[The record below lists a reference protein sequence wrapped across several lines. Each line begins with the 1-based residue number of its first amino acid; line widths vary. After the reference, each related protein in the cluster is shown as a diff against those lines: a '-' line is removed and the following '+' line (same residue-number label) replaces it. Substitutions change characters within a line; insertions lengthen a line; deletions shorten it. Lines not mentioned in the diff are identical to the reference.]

1 MQMSRAQQAAVDEQ
15 RNTVVLAGAGSG
27 KTRVLAE
34 RYLRLVLRDRI
45 PVRSILTLT
54 FTRKAAMEMYERI
67 YAGLADHADDE
78 FVRRELERFDE
89 ATIATLDS
97 FCSEVAASA
106 APEFGLPP
114 SFTVDPAAVLQL
126 AEESSLEFIREKAE
140 HPALK
145 RLIAEQGLDVALHG
159 CFVPLV
165 TQLMS
170 PARPSDFSALHTL
183 QISTLE
189 NDIARTRG
197 AVGELL
203 NGIASIDG
211 PAPPSLSLLIE
222 SADRVR
228 SDPAWGAGE
237 CAPEELARAAS
248 ELEVF
253 AGLRGRQSSEAAA
266 LYRELQ
272 PELKQQRESL
282 AEALATLELKPRLS
296 ELFGL
301 FGELQ
306 TRVLQRKRS
315 RAVLSYK
322 DVVLLAVEALTRSSE
337 LRSYYKKKFR
347 ALLIDE
353 FQDNDPLQKELL
365 YLLSERD
372 NHSGV
377 GIPSASELETSKL
390 FFVGDDKQSIY
401 RFRGADVAVF
411 RTLAEELKAAGGE
424 ILELAANYRS
434 EPQLVEFCNQ
444 VFPAVMEAAE
454 SGRQPWE
461 AEFRP
466 LESRTASAGIE
477 PEISVYAYDPR
488 QNSPGDAGS
497 VTVAAASEGELT
509 GEGAAASEEQTAA
522 AEDEQPAAADDT
534 EAYFVAATISE
545 GIRSGRW
552 SVAEEDGSVRPAEY
566 RDIAIL
572 MRSGSNQIRYERLLR
587 RFGVPYNS
595 GDVRSLF
602 LEAPSYDIYHILR
615 LLLYPEESLSYA
627 AVLRG
632 PLVALSDEAMV
643 HELVR
648 FQGVAFGENSHEGDD
663 GRRFAL
669 GAEMF
674 SALREKA
681 GRVPVTELLED
692 IWYLYGYRYN
702 LVADSDYHPYL
713 EYYDYLFA
721 LAAGDPTQTLWE
733 FLAVLRENLGDYKK
747 FEDASILREQES
759 GVQLLTIHRSKGLQ
773 FPIVF
778 LANTGNKGRNSDGG
792 SPCYISGQF
801 GPCLRLRSGVHL
813 HEQGASN
820 YFYRRAKEE
829 EAAKDTAELK
839 RLLYVAL
846 TRAQYHLVVTG
857 VLNKHGATTANCHL
871 LMLQHAQVPLKQ
883 IPSLT
888 RRQLRN
894 SGVRP
899 GISQGFSVAV
909 ESLPEPDAV
918 LRRPPQR
925 SAFAV
930 SELNAMYREAAGEQG
945 EQGEQG
951 EVDSVHDADRG
962 QLDTLLHRHGLE
974 AAFGTYVHALLER
987 ALDPASAA
995 GTDASPGL
1003 PVEQDELLSS
1013 RLFAGLGEA
1022 DRSLLQAEAARAAAA
1037 FLGSALGIQAAA
1049 DPERE
1054 TELEFVYRA
1063 EPPYEHVVLSGSI
1076 DLTFRHSGKR
1086 VVVDYKTDVDEKPEH
1101 YAVQLELYRRAA
1113 QELFGEAPDVYLFY
1127 LRTGREQLV
1136 TPRTELPERA
1146 VMTVLE

>member
-1 MQMSRAQQAAVDEQ
+1 MEMSPAQQAAVNEQ

-34 RYLRLVLRDRI
+34 RYVRLVLRDRI

-54 FTRKAAMEMYERI
+54 FTRKAALEMYERI
-67 YAGLADHADDE
+67 YGGLAAHSSDE
-78 FVRRELERFDE
+78 FVRRELERFDD
-89 ATIATLDS
+89 ATISTLDS

-114 SFTVDPAAVLQL
+114 SFTVDPAAVTRL
-126 AEESSLEFIREKAE
+126 AEESSLEFLREKAE

-145 RLIAEQGLDVALHG
+145 RMIAEQGVDATLHG

-165 TQLMS
+165 IQMMS
-170 PARPSDFSALHTL
+170 PARPSDFAAIHSM
-183 QISTLE
+183 QMVTLE
-189 NDIARTRG
+189 KDIASARGVVAELLNDIA
-197 AVGELL
+197 A
-203 NGIASIDG
+203 IDG
-211 PAPPSLSLLIE
+211 PAPPSLARLIE
-222 SADRVR
+222 TAEKLRNEPVWGDGEWS
-228 SDPAWGAGE
+228 PA
-237 CAPEELARAAS
+237 ELMRATS
-248 ELEVF
+248 ELTVF
-253 AGLRGRQSSEAAA
+253 SGLRGRQTSAAA
-266 LYRELQ
+266 ESYKELQ
-272 PELKQQRESL
+272 PLLKQQREGL
-282 AEALATLELKPRLS
+282 AEALSTLELKPRLY

-301 FGELQ
+301 FAELQ
-306 TRVLQRKRS
+306 KRVLQRKRS
-315 RAVLSYK
+315 RAVLSYR
-322 DVVLLAVEALTRSSE
+322 DVVLLAVEALRRSHE
-337 LRSYYKKKFR
+337 LRSYYKKRFR

-372 NHSGV
+372 DLTGDA
-377 GIPSASELETSKL
+377 IPSATELETSKL

-411 RTLAEELKAAGGE
+411 RSLAEELKAAGGVT
-424 ILELAANYRS
+424 LELAANYRS

-444 VFPAVMEAAE
+444 VFPTIMEAAE
-454 SGRQPWE
+454 SRRQPWE
-461 AEFRP
+461 AEFRA
-466 LESRTASAGIE
+466 LQSRSATVGID
-477 PEISVYAYDPR
+477 PEISVYAYDPS
-488 QNSPGDAGS
+488 QTTPKDEATGAD
-497 VTVAAASEGELT
+497 AAAR
-509 GEGAAASEEQTAA
+509 
-522 AEDEQPAAADDT
+522 EDEQPAAADDA
-534 EAYFVAATISE
+534 EAYFVAATIAE
-545 GIRSGRW
+545 GISIGRW

-602 LEAPSYDIYHILR
+602 LEAPSYDIYHLLR

-632 PLVALSDEAMV
+632 PLVALSDDALV
-643 HELVR
+643 RELV
-648 FQGVAFGENSHEGDD
+648 QWNGVAFAENTHEDD
-663 GRRFAL
+663 DRQRFAL
-669 GAEMF
+669 GAEMY
-674 SALREKA
+674 STLREKV

-692 IWYLYGYRYN
+692 IWYRYGYRYY
-702 LVADSDYHPYL
+702 LVADSGYHPYL

-721 LAAGDPTQTLWE
+721 LAASDPTQTLWE

-747 FEDASILREQES
+747 FEDASILREEEL

-792 SPCYISGQF
+792 APCYISEEF
-801 GPCLRLRSGVHL
+801 GPCLRLRSGALL

-829 EAAKDTAELK
+829 KAAKDTAELK

-846 TRAQYHLVVTG
+846 TRAQFHLVVTG
-857 VLNKHGATTANCHL
+857 VLNKHGAHADNCHL
-871 LMLQHAQVPLKQ
+871 LMLQRAKVPLREIPPVTRKQ
-883 IPSLT
+883 LQYPP
-888 RRQLRN
+888 
-894 SGVRP
+894 VRH
-899 GISQGFSVAV
+899 GDTGRFSVAV
-909 ESLPEPDAV
+909 ESFPEPEAV
-918 LRRPPQR
+918 IQRTAQR

-930 SELNAMYREAAGEQG
+930 SELNGLYREAAYEQG
-945 EQGEQG
+945 TAESQED
-951 EVDSVHDADRG
+951 ESRG
-962 QLDTLLHRHGLE
+962 SLDTLLHRHGLE

-987 ALDPASAA
+987 ALDPSSVANPSAGP
-995 GTDASPGL
+995 GT
-1003 PVEQDELLSS
+1003 PVEHDELLSS
-1013 RLFAGLGEA
+1013 RLFSGLSDPE
-1022 DRSLLQAEAARAAAA
+1022 RSLLHAEAATAAAT
-1037 FLGSALGIQAAA
+1037 FLGSPIGQHARA
-1049 DPERE
+1049 DIDRE

-1063 EPPYEHVVLSGSI
+1063 ESPYEDVVLSGSI
-1076 DLTFRHSGKR
+1076 DLTFQYSGKR
-1086 VVVDYKTDVDEKPEH
+1086 VVVDYKTDAEEKPEN

-1136 TPRTELPERA
+1136 MPSPDLPEQALRK
-1146 VMTVLE
+1146 VLA